1 MMRIPTSDLP
11 ILLSDTVYPEV
22 CKACAEK
29 EDGKRKSWVY
39 NDNDSNLIP

>member
-1 MMRIPTSDLP
+1 MTIPTSDLP

-29 EDGKRKSWVY
+29 EDRKRKSWVY
-39 NDNDSNLIP
+39 NDKDSNLIP